1 MIMPRQQ
8 PGQPLRLLLV
18 AALADEW
25 DVRPRPYGIGKVVW
39 FTVKLPVASPGTA
52 GGHA

>member
-8 PGQPLRLLLV
+8 PGQPRRLLLV

-25 DVRPRPYGIGKVVW
+25 DVCPRPYGIGKVVW